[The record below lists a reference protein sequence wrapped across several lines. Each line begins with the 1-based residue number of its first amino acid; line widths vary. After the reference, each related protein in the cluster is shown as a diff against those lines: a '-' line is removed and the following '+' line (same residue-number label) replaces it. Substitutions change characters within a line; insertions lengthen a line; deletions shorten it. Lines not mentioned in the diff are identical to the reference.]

1 MEEYLLLDAGSG
13 GRASQRLIGSMFLR
27 HFSNEALSR
36 LDDAA
41 LLNVSGPLAMS
52 TDSYTVSPLFFCR
65 RQHRHPCRAWHGQR
79 YIHARRR
86 TSLVVLRVYS

>member
-41 LLNVSGPLAMS
+41 LLNVSGPW
-52 TDSYTVSPLFFCR
+52 P
-65 RQHRHPCRAWHGQR
+65 
-79 YIHARRR
+79 
-86 TSLVVLRVYS
+86 